1 MAGRRLSS
9 NDVSVVIALA
19 IVVLV
24 LLLIFIVERRAGRA
38 DESDMAAAVGPRAEA
53 GASAASPLAA
63 VPSGDAPVAS
73 ASASCAAVTVQP
85 VSGETEDGLAA
96 RQRDEAVQAILAALD
111 AHPEPRAR
119 AAGLY
124 FRAARDRLEGRVGD
138 ICKERPDE
146 CAASEQR
153 QRDARGSAE
162 ALARLAVDS
171 ADPQVYAWAYRSC
184 AAVARETAGSCQLI
198 NALQW
203 ARLDPGNA
211 EPWFA
216 VARGARSRRDGAGV
230 DDAMFHVAAA
240 SVHDAGWGR
249 LVEEMVKAASQED
262 RMLVGTWLAS
272 ADAMSYETLD
282 LAVPDLSRY
291 CDARALA
298 NANRRDTCDKIAATL
313 VDRSTMLLGRSTGIG
328 LAKKL
333 DWPAARLA
341 AAELERDAAN
351 ALASRDAPQFGEPT
365 TCANVR
371 NDLSRLIDNARL
383 GEVEAMK
390 QRIAATGEPI
400 DALAAEQRR
409 FIGSVR
415 EANAAAAAASA
426 ASAARGT

>member
-19 IVVLV
+19 IVVLA

-124 FRAARDRLEGRVGD
+124 FRTARDRLEGRVGD

-171 ADPQVYAWAYRSC
+171 ADAQVYVWAYRSC